1 MLAGKT
7 PSGASATVLLALV
20 LLVAC
25 SATQSA
31 HGRDFRTGR
40 AAAVATLLRGGAG
53 QHNAP
58 VTNDPS
64 ASTYTKTEKG
74 PWWTEQK
81 GGRTSLH
88 KASNSNNSNTGTKR
102 PAEDQSKPWWPEG
115 DSRRGSSRSSVLS
128 SYSHRESEGSIS
140 PAQVAIAA
148 PILLL
153 VGRTAAQIVAASASN
168 PTKKLQA
175 KSSPKANQVAAKKV
189 ASVKQTQTAHKVV
202 PVAPKP
208 AAPPAKKA
216 APVKAKPVKPAAPPR
231 PVPKQQQQQQ
241 AKLAPYQ
248 HKPTATTAVTPANRM
263 SSKSP
268 HAMARQPVSR
278 RLAPRVQA
286 ALMLTA
292 VAGIIFG
299 LRELKVIQT
308 YTLMLHIVCI
318 YDV

>member
-1 MLAGKT
+1 MLAGKKPT
-7 PSGASATVLLALV
+7 AASSTVLLALV
-20 LLVAC
+20 LLVAS
-25 SATQSA
+25 SATQSV
-31 HGRDFRTGR
+31 HGRDLRTGK
-40 AAAVATLLRGGAG
+40 ATLVRGGAG

-74 PWWTEQK
+74 PWWTEPK

-88 KASNSNNSNTGTKR
+88 KSSNSNNNNTGTKR

-128 SYSHRESEGSIS
+128 SYTHRESEASIS

-153 VGRTAAQIVAASASN
+153 VGRTAAQIIAASANS
-168 PTKKLQA
+168 PTKKPQA

-189 ASVKQTQTAHKVV
+189 TSVKQTPTAHKVV

-216 APVKAKPVKPAAPPR
+216 APVKAKPVKAATPPR
-231 PVPKQQQQQQ
+231 PAPKQQQQ
-241 AKLAPYQ
+241 AKPVSYQ
-248 HKPTATTAVTPANRM
+248 HKPTATIAVIPANRM
-263 SSKSP
+263 SSKSTN
-268 HAMARQPVSR
+268 AVSRQPVSR

-286 ALMLTA
+286 ALVLTA

-299 LRELKVIQT
+299 LRELKVIEK
-308 YTLMLHIVCI
+308 LLFMLHCI
-318 YDV
+318 CFL